1 MARYS
6 AAWRSAGAGSTTL
19 PIAGLMAQ
27 ATTPLWVVEVWAT
40 NTTTTALSLALRKV
54 TAVGTPGAAM
64 TVFPEENDTITVKG
78 DPRDTWTVTPTF
90 ATGTAQGVRNAAI
103 GASIG
108 SGDVFT
114 FGGRGLYV
122 PPGTGNGVV
131 LVPLVGAGQ
140 ILDVS
145 WSWDA

>member
-27 ATTPLWVVEVWAT
+27 ANTPLWVVEAWGT
-40 NTTTTALSLALRKV
+40 NTTVTPLSLALRKV

-64 TVFPEENDTITVKG
+64 TVFPEENDTVTVKG

-90 ATGTAQGVRNAAI
+90 ATGTAQGVRNAAV

-108 SGDVFT
+108 SGWIAN

-131 LVPLVGAGQ
+131 LIPLVGAGQ
-140 ILDVS
+140 ILDITFV
-145 WSWDA
+145 WDA